1 MLSFFPER
9 IKYALAEYEP
19 SIVTRYIYELCS
31 AFNKFYHDCPI
42 VGAETSEQKAFRLRI
57 VAAVKNVLGNAL
69 SLICM
74 RTPEKI

>member
-19 SIVTRYIYELCS
+19 SIITRYIYELCS